1 MKVIPCIACMGV
13 FSIGFADEAQ
23 EFLLE
28 DARGILNQPMELLAQ
43 NPEFSVKEDPDHVD
57 ENETIILTEKWSL
70 SYRDGRSLTVM
81 SDNGVATGVII
92 RDRRH
97 VVRNGVQVG
106 DTLEKVLGAYP
117 EARFDNGSRD
127 VLTDSLFL
135 YAEKGN
141 VVFVFYD
148 PTVSDSIDSGTT
160 YRTDDPA
167 IRSIELN
174 SITFRDGNNF
184 ACGEKMPC
192 PLVPDRFR
200 GD

>member
-1 MKVIPCIACMGV
+1 MKIILFVACMGV
-13 FSIGFADEAQ
+13 FPVGFADEAQ

-28 DARGILNQPMELLAQ
+28 DAREILNQPMELLAQ

-57 ENETIILTEKWSL
+57 ENETIILTEKWSFN
-70 SYRDGRSLTVM
+70 YRDGRSLTVV
-81 SDNGVATGVII
+81 SDNGVATHAVI
-92 RDRRH
+92 RNRGH
-97 VVRNGVQVG
+97 VVHNGIQVG

-117 EARFDNGSRD
+117 EARFHNGSRD

-135 YAEKGN
+135 YAEKGD

-160 YRTDDPA
+160 YRADDPA

-174 SITFRDGNNF
+174 SIIFRDGDNF

-192 PLVPDRFR
+192 PLVPKRFR